1 MNPLIIV
8 ALVFGGII
16 VSFYFLFYGLIYG
29 AEYQRISGKR
39 LKKLI
44 EFGKLDASKTVYDLG
59 AGFGRIMFKAA
70 ESGANVV
77 GYEIDP
83 VKVVWLNNQM
93 HKKLVFN
100 QQTNIEV
107 VKGNLL
113 DADLSKADIVY
124 CYLFGPLMQ
133 RVGENANKQMKPG
146 SLLISAEH
154 QIKNWKP
161 TTIDDKNKIY
171 VYTIGVS
178 NIE

>member
-1 MNPLIIV
+1 MNMYILIAI
-8 ALVFGGII
+8 VFGSII
-16 VSFYFLFYGLIYG
+16 ASFYFIFYGLIYG

-44 EFGKLDASKTVYDLG
+44 ELGKLDASKTVYDLG

-70 ESGANVV
+70 ESGATVV

-83 VKVVWLNNQM
+83 VKVVWLSNQI
-93 HKKLVFN
+93 HKKLLLN
-100 QQTNIEV
+100 QATNISV

-113 DADLSKADIVY
+113 DADYSKADVVY

-133 RVGENANKQMKPG
+133 RVGENANKQMRLG
-146 SLLISAEH
+146 TLLISAEH

-161 TTIDDKNKIY
+161 TFTDAKDKIY
-171 VYTIGVS
+171 VYTIGES
-178 NIE
+178 NV

>member
-1 MNPLIIV
+1 MEIYLIIIAFFV
-8 ALVFGGII
+8 GIAI
-16 VSFYFLFYGLIYG
+16 IYYLLFYGLIYG

-44 EFGKLDASKTVYDLG
+44 ELGNLDETKTVYDLG

-83 VKVVWLNNQM
+83 VKVMWLKNQTQ
-93 HKKLVFN
+93 KKLVFEK
-100 QQTNIEV
+100 QTNIEV
-107 VKGNLL
+107 VQGNLL
-113 DADLSKADIVY
+113 DADLSKADVVY

-133 RVGENANKQMKPG
+133 KVGENASKQMKEG

-161 TTIDDKNKIY
+161 TIIDDKNKIY

>member
-1 MNPLIIV
+1 MNPLILV
-8 ALVFGGII
+8 AIVFGGII
-16 VSFYFLFYGLIYG
+16 TSFYFIFYGLIYG

-44 EFGKLDASKTVYDLG
+44 EYGKLDASKTVYDLG
-59 AGFGRIMFKAA
+59 AGFGRIMFKAS
-70 ESGANVV
+70 ETGANVV

-83 VKVVWLNNQM
+83 VKVVWLNNQA
-93 HKKLVFN
+93 HKKLLFN

-113 DADLSKADIVY
+113 DADLSKADVVY

-133 RVGENANKQMKPG
+133 RVGENAHKQMKPG

-161 TTIDDKNKIY
+161 TYTDDKDKIY